1 VIGCGSTV
9 TLLRRARAAEGAGPF
24 ARYWWAAGVVY
35 ALVAVLGV
43 APEIARSVG
52 VTPLQ
57 AEAALLVLLVAL
69 AHALVWEFM
78 THDGHAEPT

>member
-1 VIGCGSTV
+1 M
-9 TLLRRARAAEGAGPF
+9 
-24 ARYWWAAGVVY
+24 VY
-35 ALVAVLGV
+35 AVVAVIGV

-57 AEAALLVLLVAL
+57 AEATLLVLLVAL

-78 THDGHAEPT
+78 THDGHADPT